1 VLARALDIDPG
12 QRFATCTELLS
23 ALAGGHSLRSDPALE
38 SGVRAGAIAIVAEL
52 IVEAK
57 GALLAAEAD
66 RWVCAPSAGCLQ
78 SRFPARLAPGDPQA
92 FIETFRRQ
100 WNAQIVR
107 ETDNA
112 VVCRVPLSGR
122 FWQRWLGGAP
132 RLLVGIRWTRPKPGS
147 PTLPEVS
154 VRVRGADKKGK
165 PDDALI
171 NELGPLL
178 IDSLRSQLEA
188 FPERRAQ
195 ERIAWTHSVRATFLS
210 ADDKPG
216 ETIEGRGKDLSLG
229 GMGLYLPRAPAG
241 SPVNLELLTPSR
253 VEPIIL
259 SGYCVRVQRCSDGW
273 FETGVLF

>member
-1 VLARALDIDPG
+1 LAVIFQEMLTGTTPWPGRRSGLPNFEPLSAGDCAVLARALDIDPG

-154 VRVRGADKKGK
+154 VR
-165 PDDALI
+165 
-171 NELGPLL
+171 
-178 IDSLRSQLEA
+178 
-188 FPERRAQ
+188 
-195 ERIAWTHSVRATFLS
+195 ATFLS